1 MVQDRT
7 DLLTLRARQLI
18 QREVD
23 LEEAVARL
31 KRMRNRSKEYA
42 DDARGAEDRIHD
54 IEALL
59 LPLNS
64 RYNGDDSVSRKL
76 AY

>member
-1 MVQDRT
+1 MVQHR
-7 DLLTLRARQLI
+7 LILRARQLI

-23 LEEAVARL
+23 LEGLVARL
-31 KRMRNRSKEYA
+31 ERMRIRSKEYA
-42 DDARGAEDRIHD
+42 DDARGAEDSIYD
-54 IEALL
+54 IGALL

-64 RYNGDDSVSRKL
+64 RYNGDDSVSGKL

>member
-7 DLLTLRARQLI
+7 DLLALRARQLI

-23 LEEAVARL
+23 LEGAVARL
-31 KRMRNRSKEYA
+31 ERMRNRSKEYA
-42 DDARGAEDRIHD
+42 DDARGAEDRIYD
-54 IEALL
+54 IGARL

-64 RYNGDDSVSRKL
+64 QYNRDDSVSRKL